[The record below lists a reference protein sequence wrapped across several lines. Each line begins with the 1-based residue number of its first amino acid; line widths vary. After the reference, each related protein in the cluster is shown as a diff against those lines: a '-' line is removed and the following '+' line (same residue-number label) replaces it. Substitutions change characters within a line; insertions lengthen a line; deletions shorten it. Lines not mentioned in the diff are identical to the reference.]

1 MNLSNKKSYFYIAG
15 LVLFLAIAFFVVWA
29 MNSQTSDTPT
39 ATATPPTNCVSAT
52 DYQIE
57 AIAAFIHGDYR
68 IGDGFAKHYGN
79 GYFVSANI
87 FRSNADIP
95 LGVGVWYV
103 FGTSFEPRSVL
114 LVNEFGKT
122 ATPNLS
128 LASTTDFGYSMDD
141 DDAQYVESCTL
152 NN

>member
-1 MNLSNKKSYFYIAG
+1 MNPSNKKSYFYIAG
-15 LVLFLAIAFFVVWA
+15 LVLFLATALVIVWA
-29 MNSQTSDTPT
+29 INANNSDTPT
-39 ATATPPTNCVSAT
+39 AAATPPVNCVSAT

-57 AIAAFIHGDYR
+57 AISAFIHGDYS
-68 IGDGFAKHYGN
+68 IDGGFAKHYGN
-79 GYFVSANI
+79 GYYVAANI
-87 FRSNADIP
+87 FRSNEDTP

-114 LVNEFGKT
+114 LVHEFGKT

-128 LASTTDFGYSMDD
+128 LASTTDFHYSMDD
-141 DDAQYVESCTL
+141 DDAKYVESCTL